1 MTLST
6 LLRLAVAAVL
16 YLAVSGAEAED
27 DHAPLAGAWSVVRVD
42 NILPDGSRVALY
54 GPHPQGLLVFDRA
67 GHYSLQLYRARRAP
81 FASGDKSRG
90 TAAELEAAVEGS
102 NAHFGRYAIDPDG
115 RTIRFEIEHASFPN
129 WDGTVQVRRFT
140 LAGDRL
146 TYTVP
151 TPTIDT
157 RATGEV
163 VWQRLP

>member
-1 MTLST
+1 MKPLFLLKLSI
-6 LLRLAVAAVL
+6 AGVL
-16 YLAVSGAEAED
+16 YLSVSRAEAEE
-27 DHAPLAGAWSVVRVD
+27 HSSLAGAWSVVQVD

-67 GHYSLQLYRARRAP
+67 GHYSLQLYRDGRAP
-81 FASGDKSRG
+81 FASSDKSQG
-90 TAAELEAAVEGS
+90 TPAEFKAAVEGG
-102 NAHFGRYAIDPDG
+102 NAHFGRYLVDPDG

-140 LAGDRL
+140 LAGNRL
-146 TYTVP
+146 TYAVP

-163 VWQRLP
+163 VWQRLQ